1 MKVLIAVQT
10 CARDR
15 WRTPAHREMLCG
27 HGADVRFF
35 LGRGNENPEADEIVF
50 DVGDDWEN
58 LPGKVRGALQWA
70 LDRGYE
76 YIFKCD
82 SDTFVDV
89 PKLLASGFEQHQYCG
104 LMGDEGAGKGIA
116 HCPSGGVGWWL
127 SARAAKAFLD
137 HWPKYSAEHGG
148 PYHQYEDWALAIVL
162 NDHVERTGD
171 TSLIPHHDI
180 RYWNPALEWKFGKRE
195 LKDCIT
201 WHFWNGKPDWKPE
214 DTNG

>member
-1 MKVLIAVQT
+1 MKILIAVMT

-15 WRTPAHREMLCG
+15 WRIPAHREMLCG

-35 LGRGNENPEADEIVF
+35 LGCGNENPEPDEMLV
-50 DVGDDWEN
+50 DTEDDWEH
-58 LPGKVRGALQWA
+58 LPFKVRFALKWA
-70 LDRGYE
+70 LDNSYD

-82 SDTFVDV
+82 SDTWVNV
-89 PKLLASGFEQHQYCG
+89 KALMESGFEGHNYVG
-104 LMGDEGAGKGIA
+104 LMGDEGESEGLA

-127 SARAAKAFLD
+127 SAKAARAFLR
-137 HWPKYSAEHGG
+137 HWPEFSSANGG
-148 PYHQYEDWALAIVL
+148 PYHVYEDWALAIVMH
-162 NDHVERTGD
+162 DYVDKTGD
-171 TSLIPHHDI
+171 RSLIPHHDI

-201 WHFWNGKPDWKPE
+201 WHFWNGKADWKPE